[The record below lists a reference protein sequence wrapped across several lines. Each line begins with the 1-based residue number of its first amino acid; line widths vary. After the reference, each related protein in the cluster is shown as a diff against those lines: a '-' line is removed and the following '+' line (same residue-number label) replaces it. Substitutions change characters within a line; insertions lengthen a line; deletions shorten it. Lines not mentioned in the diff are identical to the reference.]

1 MTPEEKLAIIKEEL
15 FRMKQKSWWK
25 RFLYFIMLK
34 IWGYIVADAGK

>member
-1 MTPEEKLAIIKEEL
+1 MSPGQKLALVKVIYEAQ
-15 FRMKQKSWWK
+15 KQPWWK